1 MYAAFYGLEEEPF
14 NITPD
19 PRFLYL
25 NNTYQ
30 EALAALGYGIQARK
44 GFLSLIGEAGTGKT
58 TLLRHLLDTLDPSV
72 RTVLL
77 MNPTVSFD
85 EILEYI
91 LMELGIPTEATG
103 KLGRFHRLNEF
114 LIEHARAG
122 GNVALLIDEAQDLDA
137 GVLEQLRLLSNLETS
152 REKILQILFAGQPE
166 LETKL
171 ANPALRQ
178 LRQRITMRV
187 RLRPLTPAEVSP
199 YVRTRLERAGATD
212 RTIFAEAALER
223 VAALSHG
230 IPRVINVLC
239 DAALLTAFATGA
251 KPVTPAVIDEVWRDY
266 APTIAPDAQ
275 PPVVAIPGAAAMARM
290 VESPP
295 PPAPTPI
302 RIVTPAEPVIVVQA
316 TPSASPEPVPVP
328 APPVPVVA
336 PPPTPVVVAPAP
348 PAAAPPPPDIPTAE
362 AAPAAPA
369 PLTRQAFSIPAA
381 AACVAA
387 LAVALYAISSRRDV
401 EPPPLAAPPRMVAS
415 NTASEAIA
423 AIAEPRPVRAAAEL
437 LSTEEAATVVEQF
450 RAAYEA
456 RDVDRIVDLFAP
468 DAAENGT
475 RGIEAIAAGYRRMFT
490 AIEDLSYT
498 LESLSIAPRGPG
510 AEVRGPFIIRYRES
524 GGDRREVRGQ
534 AEWEVR
540 RRDGRPL
547 ITALTYRLDPES

>member
-77 MNPTVSFD
+77 MYPTVSFD

-91 LMELGIPTEATG
+91 LMELGIPTEGTG

-166 LETKL
+166 LETKF

-178 LRQRITMRV
+178 LRQRITLRV
-187 RLRPLTPAEVSP
+187 RLRPLTPGEVAA
-199 YVRTRLERAGATD
+199 YVRTRLERAGSTD
-212 RTIFAEAALER
+212 LALFADPALER

-239 DAALLTAFATGA
+239 DAALLTAFASGA
-251 KPVTPAVIDEVWRDY
+251 KQVTPAVIDEAWRDY
-266 APTIAPDAQ
+266 APAITPESEPHA
-275 PPVVAIPGAAAMARM
+275 VAIVPAAAMAPSPAAAPQVLPP
-290 VESPP
+290 VEPVFSVAAARAAAAEPAVATPAAGPVEVAPPPP
-295 PPAPTPI
+295 PPATPPLEPPMAPSS
-302 RIVTPAEPVIVVQA
+302 PAA
-316 TPSASPEPVPVP
+316 ASASPV
-328 APPVPVVA
+328 
-336 PPPTPVVVAPAP
+336 THH
-348 PAAAPPPPDIPTAE
+348 
-362 AAPAAPA
+362 
-369 PLTRQAFSIPAA
+369 AFSIPSA

-387 LAVALYAISSRRDV
+387 LAVVLYAVSPPGKDVDPPAAAASSPV
-401 EPPPLAAPPRMVAS
+401 VAS
-415 NTASEAIA
+415 HAVSEAIA
-423 AIAEPRPVRAAAEL
+423 ATAEIRPPVRTENP
-437 LSTEEAATVVEQF
+437 LSTEEAAAVVEQF
-450 RAAYEA
+450 
-456 RDVDRIVDLFAP
+456 
-468 DAAENGT
+468 
-475 RGIEAIAAGYRRMFT
+475 
-490 AIEDLSYT
+490 
-498 LESLSIAPRGPG
+498 
-510 AEVRGPFIIRYRES
+510 
-524 GGDRREVRGQ
+524 
-534 AEWEVR
+534 
-540 RRDGRPL
+540 
-547 ITALTYRLDPES
+547 

>member
-91 LMELGIPTEATG
+91 LIELGIPTEATG

-137 GVLEQLRLLSNLETS
+137 SVLEQLRLLSNLETA

-166 LETKL
+166 LETKF

-178 LRQRITMRV
+178 LRQRVTLRV
-187 RLRPLTPAEVSP
+187 RLRPLAPAEVAA

-212 RTIFAEAALER
+212 LALFAEPALER

-251 KPVTPAVIDEVWRDY
+251 KQVTPAVIDEAWRDY
-266 APTIAPDAQ
+266 APAIAPEAEPQ
-275 PPVVAIPGAAAMARM
+275 AVVIVPAAPMVRLAEPPPQVAASAEPVFSVAAARAAAVESALAAPPVEVA
-290 VESPP
+290 PP
-295 PPAPTPI
+295 PPAPETP
-302 RIVTPAEPVIVVQA
+302 PLEPPM
-316 TPSASPEPVPVP
+316 TSSPVP
-328 APPVPVVA
+328 ASPVA
-336 PPPTPVVVAPAP
+336 
-348 PAAAPPPPDIPTAE
+348 
-362 AAPAAPA
+362 
-369 PLTRQAFSIPAA
+369 RHAFSIPAG

-387 LAVALYAISSRRDV
+387 LAVVLYAVSPPGKDV
-401 EPPPLAAPPRMVAS
+401 DPPAAAAPSPAVAS
-415 NTASEAIA
+415 GTVSEAIA
-423 AIAEPRPVRAAAEL
+423 ATAEVRPVRTESP
-437 LSTEEAATVVEQF
+437 LSTEEAAAVVEQF
-450 RAAYEA
+450 RTAYEA
-456 RDVDRIVDLFAP
+456 RDVDRLVQLFAP

-475 RGIEAIAAGYRRMFT
+475 RGVDAIASGYRRMFM
-490 AIEDLSYT
+490 AIEELSYR
-498 LESLSIAPRGPG
+498 LESLSIAPHGPA

-524 GGDRREVRGQ
+524 GGDHLEVRGQ

-540 RRDGRPL
+540 RREGRPL
-547 ITALTYRLDPES
+547 ITALTYRLDPQS